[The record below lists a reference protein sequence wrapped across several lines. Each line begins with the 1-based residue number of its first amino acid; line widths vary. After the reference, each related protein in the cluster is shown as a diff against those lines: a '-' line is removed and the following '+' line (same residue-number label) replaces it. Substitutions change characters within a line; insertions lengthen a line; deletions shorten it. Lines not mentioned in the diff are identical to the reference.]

1 MLKEE
6 IANCRFCI
14 DERDIKNFDSYSE
27 LQQRAVLAGKVKEC
41 ICPDRPCRGCPYS
54 LYPEGY
60 DGGCEFYMYGPK
72 GRPEDREER
81 RERARVADIARLK
94 REAKRR
100 RKGF

>member
-72 GRPEDREER
+72 GRPGGQGRET
-81 RERARVADIARLK
+81 RARQGSRYCQIKAR
-94 REAKRR
+94 
-100 RKGF
+100 G